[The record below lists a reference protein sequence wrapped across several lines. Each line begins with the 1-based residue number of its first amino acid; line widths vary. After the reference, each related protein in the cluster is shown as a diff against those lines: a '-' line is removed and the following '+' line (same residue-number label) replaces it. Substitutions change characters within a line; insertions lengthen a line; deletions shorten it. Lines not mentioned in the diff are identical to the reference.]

1 MGNPNKTESEATW
14 AAKEGE
20 IKTVGERGGGLRFL
34 EGAISGPVALLTAME
49 ACVLFAFS
57 VKVRVQSFVGMV
69 VELLEE

>member
-49 ACVLFAFS
+49 ACVLLHS
-57 VKVRVQSFVGMV
+57 
-69 VELLEE
+69 L